1 MVSTRRQMTLL
12 SLLAL
17 QVGIQPLLLSLYASE
32 TRDVRLRVGVVEFLK
47 LLLAL
52 VPLCLT
58 KGEGSLL
65 NQLKTWKLRI
75 AMATTVFP
83 ALIYV
88 VQNLLNHSAV
98 VALDGVTFNV
108 LNQTKIIWTALL
120 VYLLLGKR
128 QSPMQIM
135 ALGILCIAAVLMTT
149 SSTEV
154 KDEETQPDADA
165 VVFTGMY
172 EALLAAVLSALG
184 GSIIQRALQQQK
196 RNQYMVT
203 VELSVLGETILGVLA
218 VVQNGLM
225 RSDEDS
231 DLQDSMW
238 EGWSAMTLVA
248 LVCQAL
254 GGVLVGFVIRDC
266 GNVEKSFAVVGGMGL
281 TALFETYFNG
291 KPFGHNA
298 FMAMA
303 LVAVSTALYAFNPA
317 TAASLHDKKLV
328 PSVSNEVGIAPAAT
342 ARSFLST
349 RHSKKKKT
357 STDASE
363 IEPFLASPA
372 VITVSSNSVYSSSTF
387 RQDMRR
393 PLCQPQPPAE
403 IQKVQRLLET
413 MV

>member
-1 MVSTRRQMTLL
+1 MVSTSRQMTLL

-17 QVGIQPLLLSLYASE
+17 QVGIQPLLTRWYASA
-32 TRDVRLRVGVVEFLK
+32 TRDVRLRVAVVELLK

-52 VPLCLT
+52 VPLSLT

-65 NQLKTWKLRI
+65 NQLKTWKLRA
-75 AMATTVFP
+75 AMVTTVFP

-120 VYLLLGKR
+120 VYLLLGAR
-128 QSPMQIM
+128 QSLMQIM
-135 ALGILCIAAVLMTT
+135 ALGLLCVAAVLMTT

-154 KDEETQPDADA
+154 KDEEARRDADD

-172 EALLAAVLSALG
+172 EALLAAVLSALA
-184 GSIIQRALQQQK
+184 GSIIQKALQQKK

-203 VELSVLGETILGVLA
+203 IELSILGETMLVVLA
-218 VVQNGLM
+218 LVQH
-225 RSDEDS
+225 SDDDS
-231 DLQDSMW
+231 DSQDSMW
-238 EGWSAMTLVA
+238 EGWSVMTLVA
-248 LVCQAL
+248 LLCQAL

-281 TALFETYFNG
+281 TALFETHFNG

-298 FMAMA
+298 YMAMA
-303 LVAVSTALYAFNPA
+303 LVTISTALYASNPA
-317 TAASLHDKKLV
+317 PPNDKKLV
-328 PSVSNEVGIAPAAT
+328 PIVSNEAGIAPAARAT
-342 ARSFLST
+342 TSFEEEKDKGT
-349 RHSKKKKT
+349 RKR
-357 STDASE
+357 DRA
-363 IEPFLASPA
+363 FLAPSA
-372 VITVSSNSVYSSSTF
+372 VITVSSNSVHSSSTF

-393 PLCQPQPPAE
+393 PSWQSQQAASAK
-403 IQKVQRLLET
+403 ISNVQRLLET

>member
-12 SLLAL
+12 SVLAL

-149 SSTEV
+149 SSTEM

-165 VVFTGMY
+165 VVITGMY
-172 EALLAAVLSALG
+172 EALLAAVLSALA

-218 VVQNGLM
+218 VVQDGLM
-225 RSDEDS
+225 RCDEDS
-231 DLQDSMW
+231 DSQDSMW

-317 TAASLHDKKLV
+317 TAAPLHDKKLV
-328 PSVSNEVGIAPAAT
+328 PIVLNEVGIAPAAT

-349 RHSKKKKT
+349 RHLKKKKT

-363 IEPFLASPA
+363 IEPFLAPPA

>member
-12 SLLAL
+12 SVLAL

-135 ALGILCIAAVLMTT
+135 ALGLLCIAAVLMTT
-149 SSTEV
+149 SSTEM

-165 VVFTGMY
+165 VVITGMY
-172 EALLAAVLSALG
+172 EALLAAVLSALA

-218 VVQNGLM
+218 VVQDGLM
-225 RSDEDS
+225 RCDEDS
-231 DLQDSMW
+231 DSQDSMW

-317 TAASLHDKKLV
+317 TAAPLHDKKLV
-328 PSVSNEVGIAPAAT
+328 PIVLNEVGIAPAAT

-349 RHSKKKKT
+349 RHLKKKKT

-363 IEPFLASPA
+363 IEPFLAPPA

>member
-12 SLLAL
+12 SVLAL

-135 ALGILCIAAVLMTT
+135 ALGLLCIAAVLMTT
-149 SSTEV
+149 SSTEM

-165 VVFTGMY
+165 VVITGMY
-172 EALLAAVLSALG
+172 EALLAAVLSALA

-218 VVQNGLM
+218 VVQDGLM
-225 RSDEDS
+225 RCDEDS
-231 DLQDSMW
+231 DSQDSMW

-317 TAASLHDKKLV
+317 TAAPLHDKKLV
-328 PSVSNEVGIAPAAT
+328 PIVLNEVGIAPAAT

-363 IEPFLASPA
+363 IEPFLAPPA